1 MTTATTMV
9 YSRALTAPEV
19 QLMYRSMKAKMEER
33 GVTLQ

>member
-9 YSRALTAPEV
+9 YSRVLTSPEV
-19 QLMYRSMKAKMEER
+19 QLMYQSMKAKMQER